1 MYMASGM
8 SYFIDKYILEGLD
21 NAQTDETKKRLLKWF
36 YIS

>member
-1 MYMASGM
+1 MASGM

-21 NAQTDETKKRLLKWF
+21 SAETDERKKTLLKWF

>member
-1 MYMASGM
+1 MASGM